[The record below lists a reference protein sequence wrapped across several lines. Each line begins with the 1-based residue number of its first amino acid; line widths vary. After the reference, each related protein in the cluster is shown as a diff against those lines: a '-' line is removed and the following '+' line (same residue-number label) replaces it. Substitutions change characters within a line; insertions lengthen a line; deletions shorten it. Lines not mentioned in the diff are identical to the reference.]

1 MKKLAIFAIALF
13 LAPAAG
19 LLATGTQEAGPA
31 TLTLWFPA
39 GEITA
44 TSMPLRDGTDRWT
57 AFEAEKKANQAIAAV
72 E

>member
-39 GEITA
+39 GEIT
-44 TSMPLRDGTDRWT
+44 
-57 AFEAEKKANQAIAAV
+57 EAEKKANQAIAAV